1 MLADQ
6 IHHSSEYHQ
15 AEIFPEGQFVTK
27 HWIFFQWTR
36 LLVPWWLKW
45 LPKTIH
51 WCWKVGTWVGH
62 IHPLPSQRVS
72 DEILRNRIGSIL
84 EVEFPNVATFLV
96 NNTQR
101 NGYLEPFWHLTYFKC
116 GLKGIFG
123 INIWRTSMVLVFQ
136 DTGPQN
142 IFDLGQENP
151 IIIFPCHKVFH
162 LSTLLSLQLLPCF
175 DQQNSAPVDSQ
186 SSQDPC
192 TSSCKKILY
201 NSYNLNLNHQLFQ
214 LCIHFYAVCS
224 ETVFNFK
231 RLQQWCWIQLFH
243 VCMSEVNEVWW

>member
-101 NGYLEPFWHLTYFKC
+101 NGYLEPFWHLTYFEC
-116 GLKGIFG
+116 GLKGVFG
-123 INIWRTSMVLVFQ
+123 INIWRTSMVLSFKILVPKTFLILVKKIPSSSFLV
-136 DTGPQN
+136 T
-142 IFDLGQENP
+142 
-151 IIIFPCHKVFH
+151 KS
-162 LSTLLSLQLLPCF
+162 STCPHFSH
-175 DQQNSAPVDSQ
+175 S
-186 SSQDPC
+186 
-192 TSSCKKILY
+192 SSCHVLTNKIL
-201 NSYNLNLNHQLFQ
+201 LLLILKAHK
-214 LCIHFYAVCS
+214 IHAPLPVKKYW
-224 ETVFNFK
+224 T
-231 RLQQWCWIQLFH
+231 IH
-243 VCMSEVNEVWW
+243 II